1 MAADQEPVG
10 CSQHGDDGPVTSS
23 FFTGYARLPEG
34 ITASEMY
41 GLVGIALEVED
52 DTGMIVA
59 ADCTLATGLGRD
71 FFSRLVVGFRLDED
85 FECMVS
91 QVRSRYHGSAQKA
104 VLTALR
110 ITRDKYR
117 ACRKESAGE

>member
-1 MAADQEPVG
+1 MAVDREPVG
-10 CSQHGDDGPVTSS
+10 CSRIGDDSAVTS

-41 GLVGIALEVED
+41 RLVGIALEVED
-52 DTGMIVA
+52 DNGLIVA

-71 FFSRLVVGFRLDED
+71 FFSRLVVGWRLETD
-85 FECMVS
+85 FEHLVS
-91 QVRSRYHGSAQKA
+91 QVRSRYHGGAQKA
-104 VLTALR
+104 ILTGLR

-117 ACRKESAGE
+117 AYRKESAGE